1 MATAAH
7 RGGEDQSL
15 FSLSESLK
23 KSEKEEG
30 EAQVSELQEILAV
43 CPSDL
48 ATRGRLAM
56 LLERLGR
63 QADALVNWTV
73 IVDHSPNDLQA
84 REGVAR
90 CRREMSSVVKSSEG
104 T

>member
-1 MATAAH
+1 MAMAAQ
-7 RGGEDQSL
+7 RGEEDQSL
-15 FSLSESLK
+15 FPLSESLK
-23 KSEKEEG
+23 KNEKEE
-30 EAQVSELQEILAV
+30 ERDRVSELQEILAV

-63 QADALVNWTV
+63 QADALANWTV

-90 CRREMSSVVKSSEG
+90 CRREMGSAAKSP
-104 T
+104 

>member
-1 MATAAH
+1 MAMAAH

-15 FSLSESLK
+15 FPFSESLK
-23 KSEKEEG
+23 KNEKEEG
-30 EAQVSELQEILAV
+30 EARVSELQEILAV

-48 ATRGRLAM
+48 ATRERLAM

-73 IVDHSPNDLQA
+73 IVEHSPNDLQA

-90 CRREMSSVVKSSEG
+90 CRRKMDTAINSSERG
-104 T
+104 

>member
-1 MATAAH
+1 MAMAAQ
-7 RGGEDQSL
+7 RGGENQSL
-15 FSLSESLK
+15 FPFSELLK

-30 EAQVSELQEILAV
+30 EARISELQEILAV

-63 QADALVNWTV
+63 QADALVNWTA

-90 CRREMSSVVKSSEG
+90 CRRKMSSAVKSSEG
-104 T
+104 I

>member
-1 MATAAH
+1 MAMAAH
-7 RGGEDQSL
+7 RAGEDQSL
-15 FSLSESLK
+15 FSFSESLK
-23 KSEKEEG
+23 KNENEEG
-30 EAQVSELQEILAV
+30 EARVSELQEILAI
-43 CPSDL
+43 CPLDL

-90 CRREMSSVVKSSEG
+90 CRREMSSAVKFSER